1 MSQPLLIASSAT
13 LNFRVCVCSAK
24 MTSTLTALQIIALPA
39 HQNLQEQMDVLDASS
54 TDVKSA

>member
-1 MSQPLLIASSAT
+1 
-13 LNFRVCVCSAK
+13 